1 MISAE
6 GSSLTPLSGVRSMT
20 DVAEVAQVVEH
31 ATENRGVGSSTLP
44 LGTNGKIGGHS
55 AIEHRPDRII
65 YPPPSARRA
74 GVAQG

>member
-20 DVAEVAQVVEH
+20 AAAEVAQVVEH

-44 LGTNGKIGGHS
+44 LGTNGKIVGHS
-55 AIEHRPDRII
+55 AIEHPSDRIF
-65 YPPPSARRA
+65 YPPSARRA

>member
-1 MISAE
+1 MW
-6 GSSLTPLSGVRSMT
+6 LTPQSMASY
-20 DVAEVAQVVEH
+20 DENGRAEVAQVVEH

-44 LGTNGKIGGHS
+44 LGTNGKISGYS
-55 AIEHRPDRII
+55 ATEHPPDRII